1 MTLQELWSKRVL
13 LARKV
18 GGGGGGAKRARNIVV
33 CTVSSFEK
41 VSKKEVT

>member
-18 GGGGGGAKRARNIVV
+18 GKRARNIVV

>member
-18 GGGGGGAKRARNIVV
+18 GGGGGGKRARNIVV

>member
-18 GGGGGGAKRARNIVV
+18 GGGGGERARNIVV